1 MTKKTTTLYLL
12 CLFEGNEVV
21 DLTGD
26 NSGDE
31 ESEKLVEKLAQEEND
46 YVIRRRK
53 VSTGWSSSLS
63 LF

>member
-1 MTKKTTTLYLL
+1 MNSAIAQ
-12 CLFEGNEVV
+12 NEVV

-26 NSGDE
+26 TSDN
-31 ESEKLVEKLAQEEND
+31 ESEAMKS
-46 YVIRRRK
+46 RK